1 MIRSMTAFSRKDMTD
16 SNVTLGWEMRSVNHR
31 YLDISLSIPDSLNAY
46 ENDFKEIIRSKLGRG
61 KIDAKLSLKQGE
73 AENEH
78 KIQINADAVKALRK
92 ARQKIE
98 ALTKKS
104 LSLSAMEILQWP
116 GVIEEPEEDLSSN
129 LKTVKA
135 LLNETLD
142 ELIKMRELEGKRLAQ
157 LILSRC
163 ETISELV
170 KSVRERRTQVQ
181 LAMREKILKKIE
193 ELNVPFEQNRLEQE
207 LVYQAQRLDVDEEL
221 DRLDS
226 HVKEVKATLK
236 NNEPVGRRLDF
247 LMQELNRE
255 ANTLASKSNDA
266 KTTKAA
272 VELKVLIEQMREQ
285 IMNIE

>member
-170 KSVRERRTQVQ
+170 RSVRERRTQVQ

>member
-129 LKTVKA
+129 LKAVKA